1 MTNLRKYFGFRY
13 SNNRKMFSRNRIKRA
28 PAVAREGCGGSGAPG
43 AGLRGARGTPLQDFP
58 GRRLQGFPERRL
70 QDFPERRLQDFPER
84 RLRVSQSVVC
94 RTSRR
99 AVRASFRSHPELLR
113 EALSGRVPDRFPD
126 ISPDMFPDIFSDI
139 FSGHCSGRIR
149 SASGPEKEAER
160 GQPHARGWAEG

>member
-13 SNNRKMFSRNRIKRA
+13 SNNRKMFSRNQIKRA
-28 PAVAREGCGGSGAPG
+28 PAIAREGCGGARAPG
-43 AGLRGARGTPLQDFP
+43 AGPRGARGAPWPVLP
-58 GRRLQGFPERRL
+58 GRRLRGFPERRL

-113 EALSGRVPDRFPD
+113 EALSGRTPDRFPD
-126 ISPDMFPDIFSDI
+126 ISSDMFPDIFSGDRP
-139 FSGHCSGRIR
+139 GRIR
-149 SASGPEKEAER
+149 CASGPEKEAER
-160 GQPHARGWAEG
+160 GQPHAHGWAEG